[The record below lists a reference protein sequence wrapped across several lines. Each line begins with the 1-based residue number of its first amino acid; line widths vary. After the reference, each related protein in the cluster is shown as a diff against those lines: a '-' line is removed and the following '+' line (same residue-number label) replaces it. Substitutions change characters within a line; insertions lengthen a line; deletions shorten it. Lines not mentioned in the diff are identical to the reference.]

1 MIYLDNAATTKIA
14 PEVLDAMMPYL
25 QEQYGNAGTLYGFGR
40 QAAEAIQTA
49 RAQTA
54 MLFGCTPEHI
64 VFTSG
69 GSEGNNMIVKGLRHK
84 LLQSGKTHLVLSATE
99 HDSMIKAAESL
110 TKDGFYITYVKP
122 DPSGRITA
130 NEVSAAIQNDTG
142 LVSIMMANNETGAVN
157 DIEGIG
163 EVCKR
168 HAILFHS
175 DCVQSAG
182 QFVLDMDKNN
192 LDFATIS
199 AHKIHGPKGVG
210 AVYIRDMS
218 LSPLVH
224 GGAEQEFGFRGGTE
238 NVAGIVGLGA
248 ACVAATQSLSDAA
261 IAVSTLKQMF
271 VMELTKSLPHQSLK
285 EAGIC
290 SNGYTYGKLS
300 SIQAGEVSM
309 HNSFYLCW
317 SALPND
323 EIYPVW
329 NQSASKVRSLKET
342 FSSLRVQN
350 IERLQQLV
358 SEASGEQHDAI
369 VYMVGME
376 FDPSEEAAVL
386 YIVDHLKKMVNLTIT
401 IGDVV
406 QNGVFQF
413 ISSEQYAR
421 HLANGG
427 EENRYI
433 ESSIRDREQREVE
446 AKAKAPPFNT
456 IYIPDGGDLP
466 KVMNDILWADAVVK
480 SPNPTLK
487 DGAKQAKDL
496 AVGTYFDGSFSGLL
510 MFLLTIAAIIGIIS
524 AIK

>member
-25 QEQYGNAGTLYGFGR
+25 QEQYGNAGTLYSFGR

-122 DPSGRITA
+122 NSSGLITA
-130 NEVSAAIQNDTG
+130 SEVSAAIQNDTG

-168 HAILFHS
+168 HATLFHS

-182 QFVLDMDKNN
+182 QFVLDVDKNN

-218 LSPLVH
+218 LTPLIY
-224 GGAEQEFGFRGGTE
+224 GGTEQEYGFRGGTE

-248 ACVAATQSLSDAA
+248 ACVAVSQSLTAA
-261 IAVSTLKQMF
+261 TSTTSTLKQLF
-271 VMELTKSLPHQSLK
+271 VTELAKSLPYQSLK
-285 EAGIC
+285 EAGIF
-290 SNGYTYGKLS
+290 SNGCTYLNPGKVL
-300 SIQAGEVSM
+300 
-309 HNSFYLCW
+309 N
-317 SALPND
+317 
-323 EIYPVW
+323 
-329 NQSASKVRSLKET
+329 
-342 FSSLRVQN
+342 LR
-350 IERLQQLV
+350 I
-358 SEASGEQHDAI
+358 D
-369 VYMVGME
+369 
-376 FDPSEEAAVL
+376 
-386 YIVDHLKKMVNLTIT
+386 
-401 IGDVV
+401 
-406 QNGVFQF
+406 GVFGETLVLMMDAF
-413 ISSEQYAR
+413 GVCISAGSACRSREATPSHALIAHGLTETEAR
-421 HLANGG
+421 
-427 EENRYI
+427 
-433 ESSIRDREQREVE
+433 SSVRV
-446 AKAKAPPFNT
+446 
-456 IYIPDGGDLP
+456 
-466 KVMNDILWADAVVK
+466 
-480 SPNPTLK
+480 
-487 DGAKQAKDL
+487 
-496 AVGTYFDGSFSGLL
+496 SFSKYN
-510 MFLLTIAAIIGIIS
+510 TADEVAQAAAIMANCIETLRLRQEVL
-524 AIK
+524 

>member
-1 MIYLDNAATTKIA
+1 MDWMIFGGIGLISEMGRHNQDNHIKQLNNTRSGIAKVLRCDDAFEREMWDHVCDPSKQEWVWDKIECFKRDN
-14 PEVLDAMMPYL
+14 PHLCV
-25 QEQYGNAGTLYGFGR
+25 GR
-40 QAAEAIQTA
+40 SNWD
-49 RAQTA
+49 
-54 MLFGCTPEHI
+54 F
-64 VFTSG
+64 V
-69 GSEGNNMIVKGLRHK
+69 GNNRLIIENTGRKTMKMDNIIADNRSKVVS
-84 LLQSGKTHLVLSATE
+84 LLC
-99 HDSMIKAAESL
+99 
-110 TKDGFYITYVKP
+110 
-122 DPSGRITA
+122 R
-130 NEVSAAIQNDTG
+130 
-142 LVSIMMANNETGAVN
+142 
-157 DIEGIG
+157 
-163 EVCKR
+163 
-168 HAILFHS
+168 
-175 DCVQSAG
+175 
-182 QFVLDMDKNN
+182 
-192 LDFATIS
+192 
-199 AHKIHGPKGVG
+199 
-210 AVYIRDMS
+210 
-218 LSPLVH
+218 
-224 GGAEQEFGFRGGTE
+224 
-238 NVAGIVGLGA
+238 
-248 ACVAATQSLSDAA
+248 
-261 IAVSTLKQMF
+261 
-271 VMELTKSLPHQSLK
+271 
-285 EAGIC
+285 
-290 SNGYTYGKLS
+290 TYGKLS
-300 SIQAGEVSM
+300 SIQAGEFSM

-386 YIVDHLKKMVNLTIT
+386 YIVDHLKKMVNLPIT

-406 QNGVFQF
+406 PNGVFQF
-413 ISSEQYAR
+413 ISSEQYAS

-456 IYIPDGGDLP
+456 IYIPDGGGLP